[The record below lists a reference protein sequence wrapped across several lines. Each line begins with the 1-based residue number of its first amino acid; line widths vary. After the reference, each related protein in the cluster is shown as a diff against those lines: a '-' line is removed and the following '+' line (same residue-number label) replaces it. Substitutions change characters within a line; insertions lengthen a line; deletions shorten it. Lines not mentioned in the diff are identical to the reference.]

1 MIHMDQKILQR
12 YMMGTLS
19 AAQEEEMMQHIAQ
32 CDKCA
37 AEFATQMMQQELLSP
52 PPDLKKDILRQTVGK
67 QNVMG
72 KKQVAEQTKR
82 NGGFWAYSAKVAF
95 AMAAS
100 IVMLFTLSDYSV
112 QSRQA
117 QFASEG
123 AVSREQKIFADS
135 TKESRKKIAQAKKES
150 EQKKEAHKREQKE
163 ENIGDSLQKMTGR
176 AGDALFGTLHWIT
189 EE

>member
-1 MIHMDQKILQR
+1 MTHMNQEILQR
-12 YMMGTLS
+12 YMMGMLS
-19 AAQEEEMMQHIAQ
+19 AEQEEEMMQHIAQ

-37 AEFATQMMQQELLSP
+37 ADFAAQMMQQKLLSP
-52 PPDLKKDILRQTVGK
+52 PPDLKKNILRQTIGK
-67 QNVMG
+67 QSVTE
-72 KKQVAEQTKR
+72 KKQVIERKKR

-123 AVSREQKIFADS
+123 AVSREQKIFVDS
-135 TKESRKKIAQAKKES
+135 AKERQQKIAQAKKES
-150 EQKKEAHKREQKE
+150 KKKKETHKREQE
-163 ENIGDSLQKMTGR
+163 EGDIGGSLQEMTGR
-176 AGDALFGTLHWIT
+176 AGDALFGVLQWIT